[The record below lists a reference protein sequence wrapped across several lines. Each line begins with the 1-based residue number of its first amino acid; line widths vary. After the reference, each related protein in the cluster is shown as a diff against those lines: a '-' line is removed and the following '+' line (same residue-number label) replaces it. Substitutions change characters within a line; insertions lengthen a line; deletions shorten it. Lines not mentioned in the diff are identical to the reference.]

1 MNEHDYEP
9 IRGLPARLPPGEEL
23 LWQGEPRWPALAR
36 RAFHTR
42 KIAIYCG
49 ILLVW
54 RVVADLSDG
63 ASVAEATMAGVWIM
77 PLATL
82 AIGIPALLA
91 RLFSRST
98 VYTITSRRVVIR
110 FGVALPMTVNIP
122 FRAIGSA
129 GLKIHKD
136 GTGDIPLALAG
147 PDRIAYLHL
156 WPNVRPWRFARA
168 EPMLRAIPEPERVAE
183 ILAGALSNEAAERER
198 AARGDPARA
207 ASADDARPLA
217 A

>member
-198 AARGDPARA
+198 AAQGDPARA